1 MKEQTTITLPLETKK
16 AVRIIAAQLN
26 ISMGK
31 AALELIKAGLQEYKQ
46 KHDPDMETLQE
57 AVNG

>member
-31 AALELIKAGLQEYKQ
+31 AALELIKAGLKEYKQ
-46 KHDPDMETLQE
+46 KHGPNAEILQA